1 METKYNEEQSKWA
14 TLCDR
19 VNQQIDKHQLVYH
32 EKFPV
37 DPYSRDI
44 EFQDTVNVQKEIQ
57 QAMSYG

>member
-44 EFQDTVNVQKEIQ
+44 EFQDTVNVQKEI
-57 QAMSYG
+57 